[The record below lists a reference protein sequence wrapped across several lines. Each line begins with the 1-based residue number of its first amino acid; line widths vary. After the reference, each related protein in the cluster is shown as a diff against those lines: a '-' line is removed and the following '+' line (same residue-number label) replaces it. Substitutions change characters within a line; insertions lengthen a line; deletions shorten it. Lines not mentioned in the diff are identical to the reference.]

1 MTELPTA
8 TAGYHGG
15 KIPKYV
21 MVFGASRVDPVS
33 VTHLNPTRGS
43 QLLVHR
49 SAKIEI
55 TQVFY
60 YLSNKSLKLKSRK
73 VLMRI

>member
-8 TAGYHGG
+8 TAGYHGR
-15 KIPKYV
+15 KILKYV

-33 VTHLNPTRGS
+33 VAHLNPTRGS
-43 QLLVHR
+43 QLPVHL
-49 SAKIEI
+49 SSKIEI

-73 VLMRI
+73 VPMRV